1 MNNQLGKIEFAR
13 LRRQMADEFERLM
26 WQLLRNR
33 QRCGMKFRREHPL
46 GVYTADFYCAKAK
59 LVVEVDGSSHQS
71 TEAKNYDV
79 ARDKWMN
86 GQGIEV
92 LRFSC
97 SEVENE
103 TEYVIDRIDEKLKLH
118 MAPSLT
124 PNPSPPRGEGSN

>member
-1 MNNQLGKIEFAR
+1 MSNQLGKIEFAR

-33 QRCGMKFRREHPL
+33 QRCGMKFRPEHPL

-79 ARDKWMN
+79 ARDRWMN
-86 GQGIEV
+86 MQGIEV
-92 LRFSC
+92 LIFSC

-103 TEYVIDRIDEKLKLH
+103 TEYVL
-118 MAPSLT
+118 SLIHI
-124 PNPSPPRGEGSN
+124 